1 MKNWQRD
8 SVGIEIFSGGARFVK
23 LSFRQGKL
31 ELADFGEKGLER
43 GLPALDRMADGFGQL
58 VPGARVKISFLGQ
71 SSQTCRLFLPPELL
85 AAGEEQLL
93 WEIEQKMPSPSEEYE
108 LFVNAPGKN
117 YFLGTA
123 LRKKL
128 VERTAV
134 PFAKKGARDLSFS
147 SPAFGLAALF
157 RSSGLPADGG
167 IGLVNLGEDFTTI
180 MILDNGEISY
190 ASELPT
196 PPNLLEEP
204 EGDLAETQEILK
216 KSLLERFGI
225 ELSTLLHLLGFRA
238 TEAGRIETVYLSG
251 PGAGLGS
258 LPAAIGQMG
267 GVRVG
272 QLATHLI
279 SFPEDEPAERWA
291 VALGL
296 ALESLNEKPDW
307 KSAPLRAV

>member
-1 MKNWQRD
+1 MKSWQREA
-8 SVGIEIFSGGARFVK
+8 VGIEIFSGGARFVK
-23 LSFRQGKL
+23 LSSKQGKL

-71 SSQTCRLFLPPELL
+71 SSQTCRLMLPAELL

-93 WEIEQKMPSPSEEYE
+93 WELKQKMPSPGEEYE
-108 LFVNAPGKN
+108 LFVNQQGKN

-123 LRKKL
+123 LRKKM
-128 VERTAV
+128 VERTAIS
-134 PFAKKGARDLSFS
+134 FAKKGAKDLSFS

-157 RSSGLPADGG
+157 RSSGLPTDGG

-180 MILDNGEISY
+180 LILDNGEISY

-204 EGDLAETQEILK
+204 EGELAETQAILQ

-251 PGAGLGS
+251 PGAALGS

-272 QLATHLI
+272 QLATHLV

-291 VALGL
+291 VAVGL
-296 ALESLNEKPDW
+296 ALEGLNEKSDW
-307 KSAPLRAV
+307 RSSPFQAV